1 MATDKTVN
9 YTEAQTTELVQA
21 YVATPTDE
29 TVKSFAEKFG
39 KTTRSIVAK
48 LAKEKVYVSKAKEA
62 GKRDML
68 KSEMITKIATLVGK
82 SEEQLESLEKATGVA
97 LRAVIEALEARD
109 HDIALRDAEIKSL
122 TEEVT
127 A

>member
-1 MATDKTVN
+1 MATEKTVN

-68 KSEMITKIATLVGK
+68 KSEMIAKIATLVGR

-109 HDIALRDAEIKSL
+109 HDIAQRDAEIKSL

>member
-1 MATDKTVN
+1 MATEKTVN
-9 YTEAQTTELVQA
+9 YTEAQTVELVQA

-48 LAKEKVYVSKAKEA
+48 LAKEKVYVSKTKEA

-97 LRAVIEALEARD
+97 LKAVIEALEA
-109 HDIALRDAEIKSL
+109 RDAEIKSL

>member
-1 MATDKTVN
+1 MATEKTVN
-9 YTEAQTTELVQA
+9 YTEAQTVELVQA

-68 KSEMITKIATLVGK
+68 KSEMITKIAELVGK

-97 LRAVIEALEARD
+97 LKAVIEALEARD
-109 HDIALRDAEIKSL
+109 HEIALRDAEIKSL

>member
-1 MATDKTVN
+1 MATEKTVN

-68 KSEMITKIATLVGK
+68 KSEMITKIAELVGK

-97 LRAVIEALEARD
+97 LKAVIEALEARD

>member
-1 MATDKTVN
+1 MATEKTVN
-9 YTEAQTTELVQA
+9 YTEAQTAELVQA

-97 LRAVIEALEARD
+97 LKAVIEALEA
-109 HDIALRDAEIKSL
+109 RDAEIKSL

>member
-1 MATDKTVN
+1 MATEKTVN

-68 KSEMITKIATLVGK
+68 KSEMIAKIATLVGR

>member
-97 LRAVIEALEARD
+97 LKAVIEALEARD

>member
-1 MATDKTVN
+1 MATEKTVN